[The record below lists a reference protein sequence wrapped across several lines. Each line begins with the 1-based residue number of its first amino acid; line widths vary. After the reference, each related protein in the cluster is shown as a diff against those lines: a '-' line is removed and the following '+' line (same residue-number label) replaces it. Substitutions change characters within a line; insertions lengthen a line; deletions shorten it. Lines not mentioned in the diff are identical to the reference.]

1 MSNFRSGEIFNISDD
16 RPASNEEITLYAA
29 GLMNIE
35 IPERINVENIENKML
50 KDFYKDSKKVSN
62 EKMKNFFGYKLKF
75 PSYIEGLK
83 YIRDNST

>member
-1 MSNFRSGEIFNISDD
+1 
-16 RPASNEEITLYAA
+16 
-29 GLMNIE
+29 MNIK
-35 IPERINVENIENKML
+35 IPERIDAENIENKML

-62 EKMKNFFGYKLKF
+62 KKMKIFFDYKLKF